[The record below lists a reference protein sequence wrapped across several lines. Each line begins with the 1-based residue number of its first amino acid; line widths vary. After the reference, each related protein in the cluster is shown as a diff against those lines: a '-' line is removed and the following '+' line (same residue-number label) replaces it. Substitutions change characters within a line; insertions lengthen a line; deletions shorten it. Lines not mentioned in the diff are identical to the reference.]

1 MPINN
6 KLPLEQLSDEI
17 LITRVARGEPN
28 ALEILYDRYAA
39 TILGIC
45 LRIIGDRSEAERV
58 LEETFWQIWQG
69 AATYEAQGG
78 SFERWLFR
86 IARNL
91 AIDIYRQRSWKL
103 NKK

>member
-1 MPINN
+1 M
-6 KLPLEQLSDEI
+6 
-17 LITRVARGEPN
+17 TRMARGEPT

-45 LRIIGDRSEAERV
+45 LKIIDEQTVAEEV
-58 LEETFWQIWQG
+58 LQETFWQIWQR
-69 AATYEAQGG
+69 ANAYEARDGT
-78 SFERWLFR
+78 FESWLFR

-91 AIDIYRQRSWKL
+91 AIEVHRQRLLKL